1 LTSFSGLPRFN
12 QSRQPRRRPAPFSDI
27 KLNHPSSLL
36 HQVITIGADTFFSNS
51 QKNNA
56 HIKHASRDMLMPN
69 IFLADTVS
77 DHQQFQRAKLVAR
90 ILKENPIAIYYTSTL
105 HG

>member
-1 LTSFSGLPRFN
+1 
-12 QSRQPRRRPAPFSDI
+12 
-27 KLNHPSSLL
+27 
-36 HQVITIGADTFFSNS
+36 
-51 QKNNA
+51 
-56 HIKHASRDMLMPN
+56 MPN